1 VTIDPAQHVGLAV
14 SAARRYGRDVPEPEA
29 VLEAAFL
36 ALLSACR
43 TFDPARGS
51 WAAYAS
57 AAVAMASRSEAGRQ
71 FRAPKGEPLYRV
83 TREGEEI
90 ERGDLPHVEPHD
102 GAGLMAARL
111 WAELGRLDARSR
123 EVLVRRFGLDG
134 EPATYREIGDAIG
147 RCPERVRQLEAAA
160 VRKLRRALSRRGR

>member
-1 VTIDPAQHVGLAV
+1 MTVDAGEHVGLAV

-51 WAAYAS
+51 WAGYAS
-57 AAVAMASRSEAGRQ
+57 AAVGMASRIEAGRQ
-71 FRAPKGEPLYRV
+71 FRAPRPEPLYRV

-90 ERGDLPHVEPHD
+90 EREDLPAVDPHD
-102 GAGLMAARL
+102 GAGLMSARL
-111 WAELGRLDARSR
+111 LEEVGRLDPRSR
-123 EVLVRRFGLDG
+123 EVLEARYGLTG
-134 EPATYREIGDAIG
+134 EPATYREIGERIG
-147 RCPERVRQLEAAA
+147 RCPERVRQLEARALRQLR
-160 VRKLRRALSRRGR
+160 RKLTRPKR